1 MTMNNKSLYARVH
14 PALWS
19 VFLVVVVTA
28 VVLLSAG
35 LFAGTFRTFV
45 PVTLTSDRAGLV
57 MESGAKV
64 KMLGVQVGRVAGIE
78 GGRHPVSLKLDIFP
92 DQASAIPSNVLA
104 EIRATTAFGAKYVEL
119 IPPEDPSPKG
129 LVSGAVLHSRN
140 VSTEVNTVFQSLM
153 GVLDRIDPA
162 KLNAVLGAFA
172 EGVRGQGERI
182 GEATTA
188 ANEVL
193 LAVNPRMGQV
203 AENFRSL
210 SAFGDT
216 YSAAAQDILSTMD
229 AASTTSVTITDK
241 AAELDAL
248 LLSVIGFARSAT
260 EFLEPNKENFVNAV
274 NILEPTTDLLL
285 KYNPSYTCLLVGT
298 KFFLDNGG
306 YRAFGGNGRTE
317 IADAALHF
325 GKDPY
330 KFPEHLPIVAAKGGP
345 DGKPGCGS
353 LPYTHLNFPVRQLVT
368 NTGWGTGVDIRPN
381 PGIGSPYW
389 VNWLPATRAVPEPPS
404 VRGDGPPAIGP
415 VPYPGAPPYG
425 APLFGPDG
433 APLWAGPPHGAPPPP
448 VPGVPNP
455 PPPYGTGPGPN
466 PGPPQPVSPP
476 SVTE

>member
-1 MTMNNKSLYARVH
+1 MNNKSLYTRIH
-14 PALWS
+14 PVWWS
-19 VFLVVVVTA
+19 AFLVGVVIVA
-28 VVLLSAG
+28 VLLSAG
-35 LFAGTFRTFV
+35 LFAGTFRKFV

-92 DQASAIPSNVLA
+92 DQAAAIPSNVLA

-119 IPPEDPSPKG
+119 IPPANPSPSG
-129 LVSGAVLHSRN
+129 LVAGAVLQSRN
-140 VSTEVNTVFQSLM
+140 VSTEVNTVFQSLL
-153 GVLDRIDPA
+153 GVLDQVDPS
-162 KLNAVLGAFA
+162 KLNAVLSAFA

-182 GEATTA
+182 GQATTD

-210 SAFGDT
+210 KDFGDT
-216 YSAAAQDILSTMD
+216 YSAAADDILSTLD
-229 AASTTSVTITDK
+229 AASTTSATITDK
-241 AAELDAL
+241 AEELDTL
-248 LLSVIGFARSAT
+248 LLSVIGFSRSAGD
-260 EFLEPNKENFVNAV
+260 FLEPNKENFVNAV

-298 KFFLDNGG
+298 KSFLDNGG

-330 KFPEHLPIVAAKGGP
+330 KFPENLPIVAAKGGP

-353 LPYTHLNFPVRQLVT
+353 LPYPHQNFPVRQLVT
-368 NTGWGTGVDIRPN
+368 NTGWGTGLDIRPN
-381 PGIGSPYW
+381 PGIGSPSW
-389 VNWLPATRAVPEPPS
+389 VNWLPATRGVPEQPS

-433 APLWAGPPHGAPPPP
+433 TPLWAGPPPGAPPPP

-455 PPPYGTGPGPN
+455 PPPYGTGPGTN
-466 PGPPQPVSPP
+466 PAPAQQDPPP